1 MNIEIPMRYKK
12 STKNTFVFEE
22 IDDAAD
28 IPIDSVVSIPT
39 LYIRKHCFAEE
50 RTPMHITVKVSSE

>member
-1 MNIEIPMRYKK
+1 MRYKK

-22 IDDAAD
+22 IDDAGD
-28 IPIDSVVSIPT
+28 IPVDFIVSIPT

-50 RTPMHITVKVSSE
+50 RTPTHIAVMVSSE